1 MRKVLSS
8 TSDQQRSQGSGRS
21 HRVALLGVGE
31 SVVFL
36 GSCQA
41 LKVGKAADTL
51 PQLLSYS

>member
-21 HRVALLGVGE
+21 HRVAPLGVGE

-41 LKVGKAADTL
+41 LRVGKAADTL

>member
-1 MRKVLSS
+1 MRKVLNSA
-8 TSDQQRSQGSGRS
+8 SDQQRSQGSGRS
-21 HRVALLGVGE
+21 HRVASLGVGE
-31 SVVFL
+31 PVVFL